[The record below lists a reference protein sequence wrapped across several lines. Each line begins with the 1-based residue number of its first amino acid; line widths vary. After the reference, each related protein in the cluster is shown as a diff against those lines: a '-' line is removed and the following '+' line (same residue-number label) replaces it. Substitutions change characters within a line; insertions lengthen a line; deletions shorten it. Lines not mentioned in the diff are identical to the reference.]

1 MSNSTDPTQRHPSNR
16 RPAQRRPSQAD
27 PTETPPSIAPPSI
40 DRAEARIAELERTLI
55 DLAHV
60 VTQLAECVVRLVD
73 ERLGGTKATR
83 DPEAARR
90 LGRHVPDPIDL
101 TSGISNLAL
110 WVHLLR
116 IVHDIERRHGTIR

>member
-1 MSNSTDPTQRHPSNR
+1 MSNSTDPTQRHPSSR

-27 PTETPPSIAPPSI
+27 PTKTPPSI
-40 DRAEARIAELERTLI
+40 DRAEARIAELERIVI

-60 VTQLAECVVRLVD
+60 VTQLAESVVRLVD
-73 ERLGGTKATR
+73 ERLGGTKATP
-83 DPEAARR
+83 DPKAVRR

-116 IVHDIERRHGTIR
+116 IVLDIERRHGTIR